1 MAKHWSLV
9 RHTHGLLG
17 RKIQNMDLSCTDL
30 LVRQKQVTIGLP
42 PHNEVVIDQPLG
54 ASELRDLI
62 ASASCGDM
70 SAASLTQE
78 VLCYLG
84 MFVRTE
90 PRLFHGMLRLRVG
103 LILQVMISEI
113 KRTLAISDEEAADKL
128 LNLPPFETKNLLHHI
143 MSGQEYE
150 INHIGS
156 KVSIR
161 PLSNNISKGEHSRRL
176 SLHNENDR
184 KMSVFQITSED
195 SGAGGLSPRSTGSSS
210 SLNIELDTEEEV
222 HRTGMWVRRRLLDGS
237 LNRYN
242 AFVLSFWLDNL
253 LGFLPSSTRGCGLC
267 C

>member
-1 MAKHWSLV
+1 M
-9 RHTHGLLG
+9 
-17 RKIQNMDLSCTDL
+17 
-30 LVRQKQVTIGLP
+30 
-42 PHNEVVIDQPLG
+42 
-54 ASELRDLI
+54 RDLI

-156 KVSIR
+156 KVYIR
-161 PLSNNISKGEHSRRL
+161 PLSNNISKGEHSRKL
-176 SLHNENDR
+176 SLHNENER
-184 KMSVFQITSED
+184 KMSVIHNSLNDTV
-195 SGAGGLSPRSTGSSS
+195 GGGQSPRSGSST
-210 SLNIELDTEEEV
+210 SLNMEADTEEEI

-237 LNRYN
+237 LNRCS
-242 AFVLSFWLDNL
+242 L
-253 LGFLPSSTRGCGLC
+253 
-267 C
+267 